1 MGSLTTGDHPA
12 DLNTDDNLRLQYLAG
27 WSLDANPN
35 DADTIYKA
43 MLFYRRFPEDLI
55 STSKQTHDRLKQI
68 MFPPSPIQPMFPPI
82 P

>member
-1 MGSLTTGDHPA
+1 
-12 DLNTDDNLRLQYLAG
+12 
-27 WSLDANPN
+27 
-35 DADTIYKA
+35 

-68 MFPPSPIQPMFPPI
+68 MFPPSPIQRMFPPI